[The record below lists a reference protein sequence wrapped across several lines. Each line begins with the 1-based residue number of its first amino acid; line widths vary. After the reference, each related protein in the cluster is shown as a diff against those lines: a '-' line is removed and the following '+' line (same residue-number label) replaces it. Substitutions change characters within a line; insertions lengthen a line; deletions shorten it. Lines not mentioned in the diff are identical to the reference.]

1 MDLNPYL
8 ATLRESLATTAG
20 AGDEQLQ
27 RAAAVLSAALEP
39 AARLTLM
46 NAMSDLAA
54 EITAQLPD
62 HVVEVRLD
70 GRDVRVVVSGDA
82 PEPPEAPEP
91 PPPPPPPPPGDSGD
105 ISRMTLRLFEHL
117 KSQAEQAAAAQGVS
131 LNTFV
136 QQAVQGALAGKP
148 SGGPPSGHHHRHR
161 RGGSG
166 EGRGPNPRGGAH
178 LHGWVRG

>member
-1 MDLNPYL
+1 MDPYL
-8 ATLRESLATTAG
+8 AALRESLATTAS

-46 NAMSDLAA
+46 NALSDLAA

-70 GRDVRVVVSGDA
+70 GRDVRVAVSGSA
-82 PEPPEAPEP
+82 SEEPPEAPKP
-91 PPPPPPPPPGDSGD
+91 PPPPPLSEESGD
-105 ISRMTLRLFEHL
+105 ISRMTLRLFERL
-117 KSQAEQAAAAQGVS
+117 KAQAEQAAAAQGVS

-136 QQAVQGALAGKP
+136 SQAVQGALQGK
-148 SGGPPSGHHHRHR
+148 SHHRHGPHG
-161 RGGSG
+161 RGG
-166 EGRGPNPRGGAH
+166 RGGTS
-178 LHGWVRG
+178 LHGWVKG

>member
-8 ATLRESLATTAG
+8 STLRESLATTAS

-27 RAAAVLSAALEP
+27 RAAAVLAATLEP

-46 NAMSDLAA
+46 NALSDLAA
-54 EITAQLPD
+54 EVTAQLPD

-70 GRDVRVVVSGDA
+70 GRDVRVVVTGGSPAGQA
-82 PEPPEAPEP
+82 QEAPQPP

-117 KSQAEQAAAAQGVS
+117 KTQAEQAAAAQGVS

-136 QQAVQGALAGKP
+136 AQAVQGALQGKP
-148 SGGPPSGHHHRHR
+148 HGSSPFGPPHHG
-161 RGGSG
+161 RGG
-166 EGRGPNPRGGAH
+166 RGHGGSH